1 MFFLNAKKE
10 KEFIVYKQR
19 NFKLYLGSL
28 YIPVRPFKAL
38 LASTRKVLQ
47 AFKKFKKCFP
57 DNFHFVQNR
66 FSTELDIDLNCLL
79 SQWVLSMSYFSR
91 FSPPPSNLFVLLL
104 KCLVFLDFFL
114 LFIIFLPFILC
125 HETSISKIMRIFFS
139 WEIVHTKANINC
151 KRFFNGLAVVAL
163 YV

>member
-1 MFFLNAKKE
+1 MTETFWEQEKQNNNNRNVCFLAFFLNVKKE

-28 YIPVRPFKAL
+28 YIPVKPYKAL
-38 LASTRKVLQ
+38 LASTRKVLHLL
-47 AFKKFKKCFP
+47 KKFKRCFP

-66 FSTELDIDLNCLL
+66 FSTELHIDLNCLL

-104 KCLVFLDFFL
+104 KCLAFLAFF
-114 LFIIFLPFILC
+114 PFIYN
-125 HETSISKIMRIFFS
+125 IFAFYIMS
-139 WEIVHTKANINC
+139 
-151 KRFFNGLAVVAL
+151 
-163 YV
+163 